1 MNVNT
6 MHEIFNNPLEL
17 FPINKEL
24 NDAIL
29 SSCTQKINNCTNRFN
44 PYNFKCVNSDTL
56 LVTLGDSWTWGSE
69 VAGYHDFVNFQ
80 LAHWEIS
87 QDVMTNTNPDRINNL
102 FGYTISDTIKADWL
116 NLGVPGMGNMQIA
129 NQIQTLSNVIP
140 SLTYSKIIIIVTLT
154 EVGRWFNTNCDTTL
168 NHSEIL
174 KIVERTNDPDQ
185 LLCELNRIAINRI
198 IRSVENFS
206 NVDLLV
212 GTNFVDH
219 IGLNELS
226 EHQYLTTP
234 WYKLLNVEYPTRAYI
249 TNEIAWAN
257 LMRSV
262 DDGLIPKNLHLIVKP
277 WLLDLIDSAEKSS
290 AKLLASEHICNF
302 TGRIG
307 PHPNK
312 EGHKIWAKY
321 ILDQLNAKNS

>member
-1 MNVNT
+1 MNANT
-6 MHEIFNNPLEL
+6 MQELLSNSLEL

-24 NDAIL
+24 NNML
-29 SSCTQKINNCTNRFN
+29 MSYLNNCTYRFN

-56 LVTLGDSWTWGSE
+56 LVTLGDSWTWGME

-87 QDVMTNTNPDRINNL
+87 QDVITNTNPDRINNL

-116 NLGVPGMGNMQIA
+116 NLGVPALGNMQIA

-154 EVGRWFNTNCDTTL
+154 EVGRWFNTECDTAL

-174 KIVERTNDPDQ
+174 KIVEQTNNPDQ
-185 LLCELNRIAINRI
+185 LLCELNRFVIKQILSSLTPFPHCN
-198 IRSVENFS
+198 
-206 NVDLLV
+206 LLV
-212 GTNFVDH
+212 GTNFVDA
-219 IGLNELS
+219 IGLDELP

-234 WYKLLNVEYPTRAYI
+234 WYKLLNIEYPTRTYI
-249 TNEIAWAN
+249 TNELAWSN
-257 LMRSV
+257 LMRSA
-262 DDGLIPKNLHLIVKP
+262 DDGLIPKDLHLIVKP

-290 AKLLASEHICNF
+290 SKLLASEYIYNCTNMSA
-302 TGRIG
+302 
-307 PHPNK
+307 HPTK
-312 EGHKIWAKY
+312 EGHRIWANY
-321 ILDQLNAKNS
+321 ILDHLNAKNS